1 MPTVGAAESPA
12 APTDGARINSSHP
25 LLTHRDILFYTQK
38 KVGRPWAPPK
48 NYSTKGESFD
58 LKSFGG
64 EALKGKEMRL
74 QLFI

>member
-25 LLTHRDILFYTQK
+25 LLSPRDTLLHTKK

-48 NYSTKGESFD
+48 NCSTKGGGFD

-64 EALKGKEMRL
+64 EALKGKEMLL